1 MTALS
6 IIPKPMEISS
16 LNGAFSLSGT
26 TRIVFDKVAEAVAV
40 YLKDLLSPA
49 MDLKIETIESS
60 GEDAGADTIILTTSG
75 SDKSLG
81 SEGYELEIT
90 PAAITIRAPETI
102 GLFYG
107 VQTLRQLLPP
117 DIENRN
123 ADSAEAL
130 EIPAVAIKDKPRFA
144 WRGMHLDVGR
154 HFFSVPFVKK
164 YIDLLA
170 LHKMNVFHWHL
181 TEDQGWRIEIKKY
194 PKLTEIGSKRE
205 ASPLAADRYTL
216 DGKPHEGFYTQ
227 EEIREVVEYATSRF
241 VQVLPEIEM
250 PGHTVSALAAYPELG
265 CTGGPYK
272 VRTFWAIEEDVYCAG
287 SEKVFEF
294 LEDVLTE
301 VMDLFPCLYIHI
313 GGDESP
319 KAAWQKCQKCQK
331 RIAEEQLKNED
342 ELQSYFIRR
351 IEKFLKANGRGLIG
365 WDEILEGGLAP
376 DATVMSWRGMGGG
389 IEAASQGHDVIMC
402 PLNYTYFDYYQ
413 SEDHESEPPAIGGL
427 TPLETVYEF
436 DPVPE
441 ELSDDEAKHVLGAQ
455 GQLWTEFIAE
465 ESHLE
470 YMAFPRASA
479 LAEVLWTSRESC
491 DYDDFMR
498 RLAPMLQ
505 RLKSL
510 GVNFRNPF

>member
-1 MTALS
+1 MTMLS
-6 IIPKPMEISS
+6 IIPKPMEVSS
-16 LNGAFSLSGT
+16 SDGT
-26 TRIVFDKVAEAVAV
+26 FLITSATRIVVDKNAEQVAAF
-40 YLKDLLSPA
+40 LKDLLSST
-49 MDLKIETIESS
+49 MDLKVELVESPAES
-60 GEDAGADTIILTTSG
+60 AGPDTILLAL
-75 SDKSLG
+75 SDSDDALG
-81 SEGYELEIT
+81 PEGYELHVT
-90 PAAITIRAPETI
+90 PAGTTVRAPRAA

-107 VQTLRQLLPP
+107 VQTFRQLLPP
-117 DIENRN
+117 DVEKREST
-123 ADSAEAL
+123 SATL

-144 WRGMHLDVGR
+144 WRGLHLDVGR
-154 HFFSVPFVKK
+154 HFFPISFVKK

-194 PKLTEIGSKRE
+194 PKLTEIGSKRK
-205 ASPLAADRYTL
+205 ASPLAADRYTV
-216 DGKPHEGFYTQ
+216 DGIPYEGFYTQ
-227 EEIREVVEYATSRF
+227 DEIREVVEHAESRF

-272 VRTFWAIEEDVYCAG
+272 VRAFWGIEEDVYCAG

-301 VMDLFPCLYIHI
+301 VMALFPGRYIHI

-319 KAAWQKCQKCQK
+319 KASWRKCEKCQK
-331 RIAEEQLKNED
+331 RIAEERLKNED

-351 IEKFLKANGRGLIG
+351 IENFLTANGRRLIG

-389 IEAASQGHDVIMC
+389 IEAASQGHDVVMC

-413 SEDHESEPPAIGGL
+413 SEDHKSEPPAIGGL
-427 TPLETVYEF
+427 TPLETVYEL
-436 DPVPE
+436 DPVST
-441 ELSDDEAKHVLGAQ
+441 ELSEDAAKHILGAQ

-465 ESHLE
+465 EDHLE
-470 YMAFPRASA
+470 YMAYPRACA
-479 LAEVLWTSRESC
+479 LAEVLWTNKGLC
-491 DYDDFMR
+491 DYGDFIE
-498 RLAPMLQ
+498 RLSSHLQ
-505 RLKSL
+505 RLKNL
-510 GVNFRNPF
+510 NVNFRNPL